1 MRGYELTFIR
11 VNLGV
16 VAKFTWS
23 RDQVYLEWWPRVLL
37 GVQGGDGGGRVLARW
52 KLDHLLKLT
61 QEHQDLS
68 PIEETQSLVELK
80 LEMNDKQFMEHI
92 RFDNPYKT
100 GIVVKMEQMNDAFLG
115 VIDEVLHSLV
125 NMIEESELM
134 KSLCLF
140 VEETV

>member
-1 MRGYELTFIR
+1 
-11 VNLGV
+11 
-16 VAKFTWS
+16 
-23 RDQVYLEWWPRVLL
+23 
-37 GVQGGDGGGRVLARW
+37 